1 MPQQINLAIVGV
13 GKIVRDQHLPA
24 VAADPDYRLVAA
36 ASRHGRVEGIDNFAS
51 IDEML
56 AAVPSIDAVS
66 LCMPPQYRHEAAAK
80 ALAAGK
86 HVFLEK
92 PPGATLSEVADLAA
106 LAESKGLSL
115 FASWHSRYAPAVEA
129 AREFLAGTR
138 IRSMRVTWKE
148 DVRQWHP
155 GQEWIWQPGGL
166 GVFDPGINALSIV
179 TRILPRPV
187 FATAAT
193 LEFPENRAAPIAASI
208 RFTDAAGL
216 DLEAEFDWRQTGR
229 QRWDI
234 VALTDAGEMLLAEGG
249 AKLSLDGRLVHEQPE
264 QEYPMLYRRFAGII
278 RAGQS
283 DVDIAPLRH
292 VADAFMLGRRKVVE
306 AFHDQAT

>member
-1 MPQQINLAIVGV
+1 MSRINLAIVGV

-24 VAADPDYRLVAA
+24 VAGNDDYRLVAA
-36 ASRHGRVEGIDNFAS
+36 ASRHGRVEGIDNFTS
-51 IDEML
+51 IEEML
-56 AAVPSIDAVS
+56 SAVPSIQAVS
-66 LCMPPQYRHEAAAK
+66 LCMPPQYRHAAAVK

-92 PPGATLSEVADLAA
+92 PPGATLSEVADLQA
-106 LAESKGLSL
+106 LADARGLSL

-138 IRSMRVTWKE
+138 IHAMRVTWKE

-155 GQEWIWQPGGL
+155 NQDWIWQAGGL

-208 RFTDAAGL
+208 TFTDAAGL

-229 QRWDI
+229 QSWDI
-234 VALTDAGEMLLAEGG
+234 VARTDAGEMVLSEGG
-249 AKLSLDGRLVHEQPE
+249 ARLSVGGHQVHMEPE
-264 QEYPMLYRRFAGII
+264 QEYPKLYERFAAII
-278 RAGQS
+278 RAGHS
-283 DVDIAPLRH
+283 DVDLAPLRH

-306 AFHDQAT
+306 PFHD

>member
-1 MPQQINLAIVGV
+1 MSRINLAIVGV

-24 VAADPDYRLVAA
+24 VAGNGDYRLVAA
-36 ASRHGRVEGIDNFAS
+36 ASRHGRVEGIDNFGS

-56 AAVPSIDAVS
+56 AAVPSIHAVS
-66 LCMPPQYRHEAAAK
+66 LCMPPQYRHAAAVK
-80 ALAAGK
+80 ALEAGK

-92 PPGATLSEVADLAA
+92 PPGATLAEVADLAA

-249 AKLSLDGRLVHEQPE
+249 AKLSVDGRLVHEQPE

-292 VADAFMLGRRKVVE
+292 VADAFMLGKRKVVE
-306 AFHDQAT
+306 AFHDQVP